1 MDTDIKLRE
10 RNRGKTADREN
21 QEGSSFDLTFSDLS
35 YTVGKGET
43 AKQILKQISGTF
55 NSGKLT
61 AIMGPSGAGKTSLMN
76 ILAGLKKSGMQG
88 RVDVN
93 GAERKFKT
101 FRKQSAYITQQ
112 DHLLSNLSVE
122 EYMISAAHLKL
133 GNDVCE
139 KEKNL
144 TIELIMKTLGLTN
157 SLSTRVSCLS
167 GGECKRLAIG
177 LELIDNPSILFLDEP
192 TSGLDSS
199 SSLQCVA
206 VLRDIARTGRTVVA
220 TIHQPSTRLLDQ
232 FDQLYIVA
240 GGSCMYQGPVNSLIP
255 YLQSMNLSCPD
266 HHNPADFA
274 IDVASGEYGDVV
286 LRLISGIENGRR
298 VYQNNSS
305 SSCLPSSSHDTEVDE
320 VDETD
325 FMINS
330 HLRTNKRGRNEL
342 SYSAPFH
349 TQVTVLLRRT
359 WCTIWRE
366 QILTTMRLTL
376 HVCISIL
383 IGLVYWQIGNDAH
396 SIYNN
401 AGMLFFSLIFILYA
415 AMMPTFLT
423 FNLEREVLIRE
434 HLNRWYSLKAYYL
447 AKTLADIPF
456 QIFFPTV
463 YLIPVYLMTN
473 QPLCIE
479 RFLMLWTIAIC
490 ISLVGQGIGLF
501 FGAAFDIPVASYF
514 APISCIP
521 FLLVSGFMSK
531 FDAIPAYLN
540 WITYLSFLHYSF
552 EGSMLSLYG
561 GDRPPLSCSH
571 SYCHFRYPIKF
582 LELFDLN
589 NSSYYF
595 SVLGMMANFF
605 VIRVAGY
612 LVLRFK
618 LRHVR

>member
-10 RNRGKTADREN
+10 RNRGTTATREN
-21 QEGSSFDLTFSDLS
+21 QEVSSFDLTFSDLS

-43 AKQILKQISGTF
+43 AKQILRQISGTF

-76 ILAGLKKSGMQG
+76 ILAGLKKSGIEG
-88 RVDVN
+88 RVNVN

-112 DHLLSNLSVE
+112 DHLMSNLSVD
-122 EYMISAAHLKL
+122 EYMMSAAHLKL
-133 GNDVCE
+133 GNDVSE
-139 KEKNL
+139 KEKKL
-144 TIELIMKTLGLTN
+144 TIELIMNTLGLTN
-157 SLSTRVSCLS
+157 SQSTRVSCLS

-177 LELIDNPSILFLDEP
+177 LELIDNPAILFLDEP

-199 SSLQCVA
+199 SGLQCVA
-206 VLRDIARTGRTVVA
+206 VLRDIAKTGRTVVA

-255 YLQSMNLSCPD
+255 YLQSMNLQCPD

-286 LRLISGIENGRR
+286 FRLISGIENGRSI
-298 VYQNNSS
+298 YQDNSS
-305 SSCLPSSSHDTEVDE
+305 TSCVPSTSHDTEVDE
-320 VDETD
+320 VGETD

-330 HLRTNKRGRNEL
+330 HLRTNKRGKNEL
-342 SYSAPFH
+342 SYGAPFH
-349 TQVTVLLRRT
+349 TQVAVLLRRT
-359 WCTIWRE
+359 WRTIWRE

-376 HVCISIL
+376 HVCIAIL
-383 IGLVYWQIGNDAH
+383 IGLLYWQIGDDAH
-396 SIYNN
+396 AVYNN
-401 AGMLFFSLIFILYA
+401 AGMLFFNHLFILYA

-423 FNLEREVLIRE
+423 FNLERKVLVRE

-479 RFLMLWTIAIC
+479 RFFMLWTIAIC

-521 FLLVSGFMSK
+521 FLLVSGFMFK
-531 FDAIPAYLN
+531 FDAIPPYLS

-561 GDRPPLSCSH
+561 GDRPPLSCSY

-582 LELFDLN
+582 LELFNLN
-589 NSSYYF
+589 NSSYYL